1 MKTAIR
7 VVFVLLLEV
16 TYLSLAGA
24 HPLSPK
30 RLNTDPNLAALIAV
44 RGHFTS
50 LLVDQQQALTLPV
63 WAADFSPDEQVDFEQ
78 LVNRSF
84 SQLDLP
90 EQPGWGLFEPTG
102 QHLEIQVRVTDQQGR
117 LGRVEFRDPDTW
129 QLIASIWAN
138 AIRTEASG
146 VFSIPADRREM
157 VAEVLNDVGRVL
169 VRMAVDVGKFDTVV
183 PVPVRGTFVP
193 YYYEPVFCPHFGEQP
208 GDAYGIARGDPY
220 TAPGAKTYVDG
231 SAGRSG
237 TTVYKDF
244 TNDNI
249 LAVEVLPPPEFWSLW
264 RKKTI
269 ANTVNFEL
277 FKVADPQAMAQ
288 LVQAVNTAA
297 AEDPARALSPVQAL
311 PYSEG
316 CARWRVGFTGQA
328 TAVLAIPYE
337 RKKRQRTLGAF
348 LSALNTLLRP
358 QRGFL
363 SVLVAN
369 AAEQWLQDLQNQQSS
384 GLKPG
389 EVVAWGDVYSVLTDS
404 VRDIPRALNLTEE
417 WTVYVKLRYPDG
429 RGGWIVQDAEGPV
442 KAQRISASTTPA
454 PPARPSPGTV
464 YVGKSG
470 GIIKLGKGWRWKL
483 WVDVPGGGET
493 EEDVPSDNRVAVLY
507 ITLQTPPSEPPG
519 EQ

>member
-1 MKTAIR
+1 
-7 VVFVLLLEV
+7 
-16 TYLSLAGA
+16 
-24 HPLSPK
+24 
-30 RLNTDPNLAALIAV
+30 
-44 RGHFTS
+44 
-50 LLVDQQQALTLPV
+50 
-63 WAADFSPDEQVDFEQ
+63 
-78 LVNRSF
+78 
-84 SQLDLP
+84 
-90 EQPGWGLFEPTG
+90 
-102 QHLEIQVRVTDQQGR
+102 
-117 LGRVEFRDPDTW
+117 
-129 QLIASIWAN
+129 
-138 AIRTEASG
+138 
-146 VFSIPADRREM
+146 
-157 VAEVLNDVGRVL
+157 
-169 VRMAVDVGKFDTVV
+169 MAVDVGKFDTVV

-404 VRDIPRALNLTEE
+404 VRDIPRALNLTQE
-417 WTVYVKLRYPDG
+417 WQVLVKARLPDG
-429 RGGWIVQDAEGPV
+429 SE
-442 KAQRISASTTPA
+442 A
-454 PPARPSPGTV
+454 PMPGTV
-464 YVGKSG
+464 TIERVEPDIQPSPPQGPVYYQILVPPEGQRFL
-470 GIIKLGKGWRWKL
+470 LGKGWRYRFLLDGTEQWRAT
-483 WVDVPGGGET
+483 VPAEGNPPT
-493 EEDVPSDNRVAVLY
+493 VTLYKVFVP
-507 ITLQTPPSEPPG
+507 PPG
-519 EQ
+519 R